1 MTQIKW
7 IRSSD
12 KSLTQIKLTVFQ
24 QLIKRPVMPKEHL
37 NKLDVKDEGPTSE
50 TSPFQ
55 AHQQP
60 NHVIKDLM

>member
-24 QLIKRPVMPKEHL
+24 QSIKRPKEHL
-37 NKLDVKDEGPTSE
+37 NKLDVKDEGPTPK
-50 TSPFQ
+50 TSLFQ

-60 NHVIKDLM
+60 NHVIKDLLM